1 MRKANFKNIQILSNN
16 DIYKAESIER
26 MVERAETTE
35 TPIDETAPIIY
46 TERKDGVLPQYD
58 IRSDRWE
65 LAQAAMDKVAAS
77 YRARRDEY
85 IKKISGK
92 EDTTKGS
99 AEVSA

>member
-1 MRKANFKNIQILSNN
+1 MRKASYKKLEIYAKN
-16 DIYKAESIER
+16 DIFEAHSIER
-26 MVERAETTE
+26 MIEKAETAQQ
-35 TPIDETAPIIY
+35 PIDETAPIIY

-77 YRARRDEY
+77 YQAKRADW
-85 IKKISGK
+85 IKANT
-92 EDTTKGS
+92 ENQES